1 MDGIV
6 AIFKGIS
13 AVKRDSLDASGRP
26 QIQFDIQVQNV
37 E

>member
-1 MDGIV
+1 M
-6 AIFKGIS
+6 AILKGF
-13 AVKRDSLDASGRP
+13 AAGRRDSLDASGRP

>member
-1 MDGIV
+1 M
-6 AIFKGIS
+6 AIFEGFS
-13 AVKRDSLDASGRP
+13 AEKRDSLDASGRP